1 MGYLNFKSAKKWPE
15 FVYLKKSCH
24 YLKKLHFVY
33 NHLKKR
39 FYWYR
44 EILQFSG
51 VFDFKP
57 VVWAMWTVN
66 LQKIWSKCVY
76 LINIKIGV

>member
-1 MGYLNFKSAKKWPE
+1 MGYVDCESAKEMPRLL
-15 FVYLKKSCH
+15 FLKKSCH

-39 FYWYR
+39 FYCYR

-76 LINIKIGV
+76 MKKS